1 MSTAFDM
8 GAVPG
13 TTIGA
18 GENDAALLASV
29 LPSEAVSAWRTSRPM
44 ASGDY
49 RRDVAA
55 FAQTWQQ
62 GAGLL
67 AALPK
72 KPARNQAQARAA
84 AIIQNTDR
92 ASRDVFLAAHAE
104 TLYRALTNG
113 LTAFLRVA
121 ELVYAA
127 AREAPGLVPTR
138 EEVAR
143 ESVFPQRD
151 KDGVEIDQGIL
162 LSHLFDHP
170 AVGAHLCHAMLLPRQ
185 ESLDLIKRF
194 AERGRLDLDGASV
207 ERHGKAA
214 YVTMRNRRFLNA
226 EDTSTIPDQET
237 AIDIATLD
245 RESEIAVLRG
255 DVVEHAKYRGR
266 RVFSAGINL
275 THLYYGKIP
284 FVWYIERDLGMVNKL
299 LRGVSRPESPPDVV
313 PVGSIEKPWIA
324 VVEGFAI
331 GGGCQVLLAVDYV
344 LAASN
349 AYMTLPARKE
359 GIIPGL
365 ANLRLPRFVGDRIAR
380 QAIMYGRRLDCDTP
394 EGRLICDE
402 IAPADDMDAA
412 VARVVENFTSSGV
425 VSAVGNRRAVRIG
438 QEPLDLFRRYM
449 AVYTR
454 EQAYCHFS
462 PALIGN
468 LERHWNAHQRVA

>member
-1 MSTAFDM
+1 MATDPRAPSVA
-8 GAVPG
+8 AVTPN
-13 TTIGA
+13 
-18 GENDAALLASV
+18 ESDAALLAS
-29 LPSEAVSAWRTSRPM
+29 LLLGDAASAWWNERPK

-49 RRDVAA
+49 RRDIAT
-55 FAQTWQQ
+55 FGKSWQQ
-62 GAGLL
+62 GSALL

-72 KPARNQAQARAA
+72 KPARNAAQARAA
-84 AIIQNTDR
+84 ALIQRTDR
-92 ASRDVFLAAHAE
+92 AARDAFLTAHTD
-104 TLYRALTNG
+104 TLYRALTKDF
-113 LTAFLRVA
+113 TAFLRVEA
-121 ELVYAA
+121 FVYAA
-127 AREAPGLVPTR
+127 AREVPGLVPTR
-138 EEVAR
+138 KQVAR
-143 ESVFPQRD
+143 ESALVQRD

-162 LSHLFDHP
+162 LSHVFDHP
-170 AVGAHLCHAMLLPRQ
+170 AAGAHLCHAMLLPRQ
-185 ESLDLIKRF
+185 ESLDLLPRF
-194 AERGRLDLDGASV
+194 QQDGRLDLESASI
-207 ERHGKAA
+207 ERRGKAA

-237 AIDIATLD
+237 AIDLAILD
-245 RESEIAVLRG
+245 AESDIAVLRG
-255 DVVEHAKYRGR
+255 DKTEHAKYRGR
-266 RVFSAGINL
+266 NVFSAGINL

-284 FVWYIERDLGMVNKL
+284 FLWYIERDLGLVNKL

-324 VVEGFAI
+324 VVEEFAI
-331 GGGCQVLLAVDYV
+331 GGGCQILLAVDYV
-344 LAASN
+344 LAAHN

-412 VARVVENFTSSGV
+412 IARVVENFTSSGV
-425 VSAVGNRRAVRIG
+425 VSAVGNRRAIRIG
-438 QEPLDLFRRYM
+438 EEPLDLFRRYM

-462 PALIGN
+462 PALISN

>member
-1 MSTAFDM
+1 MATNTRAAPATAD
-8 GAVPG
+8 
-13 TTIGA
+13 
-18 GENDAALLASV
+18 ESDAALLSSV
-29 LPSEAVSAWRTSRPM
+29 LPGDAASVWWNARPK

-49 RRDVAA
+49 RQDVAV
-55 FAQTWQQ
+55 FGKSWQQ
-62 GAGLL
+62 GGALL

-72 KPARNQAQARAA
+72 KPARSAAQERAA
-84 AIIQNTDR
+84 ALIQRTDR
-92 ASRDVFLAAHAE
+92 AARDAFLTAHAD
-104 TLYRALTNG
+104 TLYRALTKDF
-113 LTAFLRVA
+113 TAFMRVEA
-121 ELVYAA
+121 FVYAA
-127 AREAPGLVPTR
+127 AREVPGLVPTR
-138 EEVAR
+138 EQVAR
-143 ESVFPQRD
+143 ESALVQRD

-162 LSHLFDHP
+162 LSHVFDHP
-170 AVGAHLCHAMLLPRQ
+170 AAGAHLCHAMLLPRQ
-185 ESLDLIKRF
+185 ESLDLLARF
-194 AERGRLDLDGASV
+194 KQDGRLDLESASI
-207 ERHGKAA
+207 ERRGKAA

-237 AIDIATLD
+237 AVDLATLD
-245 RESEIAVLRG
+245 AESDIAVLRG
-255 DVVEHAKYRGR
+255 DKTEHAKYRGR
-266 RVFSAGINL
+266 NVFSAGINL

-284 FVWYIERDLGMVNKL
+284 FIWYIERDLGLVNKL

-324 VVEGFAI
+324 VVEEFAI
-331 GGGCQVLLAVDYV
+331 GGGCQILLAVDYV
-344 LAASN
+344 LAAHN

-412 VARVVENFTSSGV
+412 IARVVENFTSSGV
-425 VSAVGNRRAVRIG
+425 VSAVGNRRAMRIG
-438 QEPLDLFRRYM
+438 EEPLDLFRRYM

-462 PALIGN
+462 PALISN